1 MANSI
6 NFIQINANH
15 SFTAS
20 EHLKI
25 NQQLESHITCIQEPY
40 YLKNKI
46 IGFPLTDSIIAQ
58 PTKPRVARI
67 IHPKAFDRYT
77 ESIQRDYIAVRL
89 SSETIDCIL
98 INIYAPPQDTL
109 NHTLCGLE
117 KPLYNF
123 S

>member
-46 IGFPLTDSIIAQ
+46 IGFPLRFHHCSTDQ
-58 PTKPRVARI
+58 TK
-67 IHPKAFDRYT
+67 
-77 ESIQRDYIAVRL
+77 
-89 SSETIDCIL
+89 SSQ
-98 INIYAPPQDTL
+98 NYP
-109 NHTLCGLE
+109 
-117 KPLYNF
+117 